1 MVIFSLV
8 GFYSIPKIIGK
19 VLQAERNRQTPK
31 ISQEELAY
39 RCEMDCSFISLVE
52 SGKHEPAVSKIFD
65 ICNGLGIEQVVFF
78 RRVAEEYENLISE
91 ETSSD
96 E

>member
-1 MVIFSLV
+1 MSQSKVL
-8 GFYSIPKIIGK
+8 IPKIIGRI
-19 VLQAERNRQTPK
+19 LQAERNRQTPK

-39 RCEMDCSFISLVE
+39 RCGMDRSFISLVE

-65 ICNGLGIEQVVFF
+65 ICNGLGIKPAIFF
-78 RRVAEEYENLISE
+78 RRVADEYEILISE
-91 ETSSD
+91 ATSSD

>member
-1 MVIFSLV
+1 MSQSKEL
-8 GFYSIPKIIGK
+8 IPKIIGRI
-19 VLQAERNRQTPK
+19 LQAERNRQTPK

-39 RCEMDCSFISLVE
+39 RCDMDRSFISLVE

-65 ICNGLGIEQVVFF
+65 ICKGLGIKPAVFF
-78 RRVAEEYENLISE
+78 RRVAEEYENLFSE
-91 ETSSD
+91 EKSSD